1 MKLKYKLKIIL
12 IATVVLISACNSK
25 KEQKTDFIDNSDV
38 VFIELENG
46 ETEIIRKNY
55 EDGFV
60 FENWNAYNMAN
71 AQLLRME
78 NDEFK
83 ISKNRI
89 IYLKKF
95 VNNLSETI
103 PSWLETNEVQE
114 EINDIEEEF
123 AVLIDELN
131 ESTQQIRAN
140 CKELNKEFKDLRK
153 DINERVEDY
162 TSS

>member
-1 MKLKYKLKIIL
+1 MKLKHIFKIFL
-12 IATVVLISACNSK
+12 IANLVFIYSCNSK
-25 KEQKTDFIDNSDV
+25 KADKTNFIDNSDV
-38 VFIELENG
+38 VFIELNNG
-46 ETEIIRKNY
+46 KTEIIRKNY

-60 FENWNAYNMAN
+60 FDNWNAYNIAN

-103 PSWLETNEVQE
+103 PSWLQTSKVES
-114 EINDIEEEF
+114 EIKDVEREF
-123 AVLIDELN
+123 SVLIDELN

-153 DINERVEDY
+153 GIHERVENY
-162 TSS
+162 TNS